1 MKRRLHKGVLVLQ
14 AAVVLVVVLLATYV
28 VARGQA
34 TAKAGAE
41 AGAAATAAAP
51 FDRERFDRLRSEGFE
66 ALYSLDYDAAQARFR
81 EMSKEFPDHPAGWQF
96 QAAALWLK
104 TLNQSRRLQSNLYND
119 DQFYEGEEDKVDPK
133 VVAEF
138 RELTRSAKLLAE
150 ARLKKDKRDVEALY
164 YLGATQ

>member
-34 TAKAGAE
+34 ATTAKVSAETAGATKP
-41 AGAAATAAAP
+41 GAP
-51 FDRERFDRLRSEGFE
+51 FDQAKFDRLRSEGFE
-66 ALYSLDYDAAQARFR
+66 ALYSLDYDVAQARFR
-81 EMSKEFPDHPAGWQF
+81 EMSREFPDHPAGWQF

-104 TLNQSRRLQSNLYND
+104 TLNNSRRLQSNLYND

-138 RELTRSAKLLAE
+138 KELTRRRGS
-150 ARLKKDKRDVEALY
+150 RRT
-164 YLGATQ
+164 GATRRLCTTSARRRG